1 MVGFGFMMKIYSNAQ
16 LPSGFYRAPK
26 SRQRDGIKDQFLIFI
41 FIVVPLPVGIG
52 ITVRP
57 VTLSKG
63 LFYSRG
69 HKILGKELVVL

>member
-1 MVGFGFMMKIYSNAQ
+1 MLNFLQDSTESLKAG
-16 LPSGFYRAPK
+16 
-26 SRQRDGIKDQFLIFI
+26 RDGIRDQFLIFI

-52 ITVRP
+52 IMVRP